1 MSNNIS
7 NIQLVNA
14 DTLEFQ
20 DYQQSDEQLISSFE
34 IQDIKFIPES
44 SIIEYYVLDSN
55 KNLLLSEYNW
65 KKYSLVDNSVSIN
78 PKEDLTQYGFDEGQY
93 YSLYHFLTPLFN
105 STSTNKYFISEVSSD
120 RTELRIESN
129 ILSPEAI
136 VEGYANFVSSSA
148 DLKYFRDFY
157 LNFGENNLV
166 IANNTL
172 LESGSILIKLYEPL
186 PPQFDVKSEL
196 WVVEKLSDSIAY
208 FFELITVLDSQDDRI
223 QLRGPNLNIPIKN
236 RVNNS
241 TEYINYNTLQTSSL
255 NNPTG
260 SLTNQ
265 LNNIL
270 NNKSIRLN
278 IDYSDYN
285 NFVHFSSAETR
296 LENFVYKL
304 SLIDSYN
311 ISYLSSSTVP
321 NNYYL
326 TSSQNIYL
334 NKIKDIVENFDGY
347 EYHLYFNSGSTS
359 WPKTNTS
366 QPYNNYSST
375 ASQGLAW
382 LTGQLDSASLYDSEN
397 KDFLLNTV
405 PLYLKE
411 DPQNAPYEL
420 FVEMLGQHFDT
431 LYLYSGELTNKYN
444 SDNRIN
450 YGSSKDLISDILK
463 DFGIKIYQNNFST
476 NDLYTSFL
484 GINPGLGLLPPTGSE
499 LITTYVSA
507 SNQVIPLDDSNAEL
521 YKRIYHNLPLLL
533 KKKGTIAGLRLLIN
547 TYGIPDTILRISEF
561 GGKNRNNSNDWDQ
574 FQNQFNYAFFTTSSG
589 FLKYDILTSQSFSES
604 LSVEFR
610 FKTNGL
616 PSSSYSQSLA
626 YFEPDFNCNVV
637 LEYTGS
643 GNLSGSYTSSIVNPE
658 NLYGTVKL
666 INGSNNSC
674 SVYLPVF
681 DGGWWSVLLTLNSA
695 SNCTSSLYVKN
706 NIYDGYDGNQ
716 IGFQASASLLSGS
729 AWIPTSQ
736 SFYLSYPID
745 RTIAGKKYR
754 SFSGSFQ
761 ELRFYK
767 TLLSESVFNDYVMNP
782 YSIEG
787 NQLSGSQSSLDSL
800 IFRAPLGS
808 DLEIISGSSK
818 LSIHP
823 AISKIFPTQSFVLTG
838 SSIYTLS
845 GSYSFV
851 PNREIIYLDQFPA
864 GIKNIISSK
873 VKIENNILPNDSG
886 STLSAFRSIQQ
897 KFPISE
903 SYTRDV
909 NYLEVAFSPQ
919 NEINDDIISQLG
931 YFNIGNLIG
940 DPRDLANTTASFYP
954 NFNKLRDIYFSKYS
968 SSYNTNDYI
977 RLIKYFD
984 NSLFKLIK
992 DFVPAR
998 TSLASGVVIKQHLLE
1013 RNRHSPAQVDYEF
1026 QDYSG
1031 SVQSFPYGYYTS
1043 SRENVTGSTQLY
1055 RTIGGSAGI
1064 VPNLNGKISSSFN
1077 YPGAINIT
1085 QSWSESFNGPLGL
1098 SSISHNSQDEFY
1110 NGEFKGA
1117 YVTMSTQSL
1126 NNNPYLNAG
1135 YSLINYN
1142 APIFFKNNYE
1152 NNYNYVVPKDNVDY
1166 IYGNSWGFYPPYA
1179 FPNQMGPI
1187 YSNSPYLDQY
1197 NYFLSTPTRQGEIF
1211 IYTDPNNVT
1220 FIKISKTDSLGN
1232 DILSVLSN
1240 IDSLSITYTNNAKTS
1255 YSLTLYSVSSTDITY
1270 TSLSN
1275 QIFNYNDGF
1284 QSDYEV
1290 RGTIGDIAF
1299 TNIQYK
1305 PLIITASYNPFGYH
1319 GVQTSVNQTG
1329 SFSIY
1334 SIPTASDF
1342 YPTGSRNILVNFTLN
1357 AVSTASVPTAT
1368 TEVTLNISFIKNV
1381 KQLGQNINGHTFANG
1396 ESGMPASWN
1405 FVKPNNLYAR
1415 KIVSS
1420 TEGNGVGIVVQY
1432 TGSFVYPVLESCS
1445 ITPYITAADAN
1456 WNLKNISFTMSYNL
1470 PVTIGN
1476 ILPISP
1482 SPYFTAS
1489 LPNFINSEYDV
1500 LINNADKIK
1509 DNQYYQKVITNGY
1522 KVENNYFNL
1531 IINNNADKANVKD
1544 YNYLLKRSI
1553 NPRYLG
1559 SRNTSDNFNT
1569 SSIVSSSL
1577 IQNDLKLNLSPSPK
1591 EAVAN
1596 KYDTSIYEF
1605 NGITNPV
1612 ELPNLS
1618 LVNVNQIIL
1627 ADNLE
1632 SVSTLTKDDSDL
1644 NFAIDSAIIPGDKLD
1659 IIQYTSNEIINPN
1672 LEVVSTLLEPETCL
1686 YVLTS
1691 DGLYNSTTMLNT
1703 KYIYYNSID
1712 AGVYKVTLDQNKN
1725 YVTGSSVSASSVVNE
1740 IATGVNNGEQWYI
1753 TLYSGSFKNPLQD
1766 NPVVPLN
1773 PENYTDVLRKNGIY
1787 EIEGAINFFSV
1798 SIIQVKMPS
1807 NFTLST
1813 PYGSGGGATGGM
1825 LIWKNKKNNNSLL
1838 VNQGG
1843 LSNVTAGNFVT
1854 KTVSPFVKQNINYIT
1869 KTFGNK
1875 P

>member
-1 MSNNIS
+1 METIS

-34 IQDIKFIPES
+34 IQNIKFIPES

-65 KKYSLVDNSVSIN
+65 KKYTLVDNSVSIN
-78 PKEDLTQYGFDEGQY
+78 PKQDLTQYGFDEGQY

-105 STSTNKYFISEVSSD
+105 STPTNKYFISEVSSD

-129 ILSPEAI
+129 ILSSEAI
-136 VEGYANFVSSSA
+136 VEGYQNFLSSSA
-148 DLKYFRDFY
+148 NLNYYRDFY
-157 LNFGENNLV
+157 LNFGNNDLV

-196 WVVEKLSDSIAY
+196 WVVEKLANSIAY
-208 FFELITVLDSQDDRI
+208 FFELITVLDNQDNRI
-223 QLRGPNLNIPIKN
+223 NLRGPNLNIPIKA
-236 RVNNS
+236 RINNS

-285 NFVHFSSAETR
+285 NFIHFSSAETR

-321 NNYYL
+321 NNFYL
-326 TSSQNIYL
+326 TSSQNVYL

-359 WPKTNTS
+359 WPKISSNLPYTNYASTS
-366 QPYNNYSST
+366 
-375 ASQGLAW
+375 SQGLAW

-431 LYLYSGELTNKYN
+431 LYLYYGEITNKYS

-484 GINPGLGLLPPTGSE
+484 GISQGLSLLPPTGSE
-499 LITTYVSA
+499 LITNYVSA
-507 SNQVIPLDDSNAEL
+507 SNDVIPLDDANVEL
-521 YKRIYHNLPLLL
+521 YKRIYHNLPLLV

-561 GGKNRNNSNDWDQ
+561 GGKNKNNSNDWDQ

-626 YFEPDFNCNVV
+626 YFEPNFNCNVV

-643 GNLSGSYTSSIVNPE
+643 GNSSGSYSSSIVNSE

-674 SVYLPVF
+674 SIYLPVF

-716 IGFQASASLLSGS
+716 IGFQASSSLLSGS

-736 SFYLSYPID
+736 SFYLSY
-745 RTIAGKKYR
+745 TSSKVIAGKTYR
-754 SFSGSFQ
+754 PFSGSFQ

-808 DLEIISGSSK
+808 TLEITSGSSK

-823 AISKIFPTQSFVLTG
+823 AISKTLPTQSFILTG

-851 PNREIIYLDQFPA
+851 PNKEIIYLDQFPA
-864 GIKNIISSK
+864 GIKNIISNK
-873 VKIENNILPNDSG
+873 VRIENNILPTG
-886 STLSAFRSIQQ
+886 STLSPFISIQQ
-897 KFPISE
+897 KYPISE

-931 YFNIGNLIG
+931 YFNIGELIG
-940 DPRDLANTTASFYP
+940 DPRNLSNTTASFYP
-954 NFNKLRDIYFSKYS
+954 DFNKLRDIYFSKYS
-968 SSYNTNDYI
+968 SSYNILDYNRI
-977 RLIKYFD
+977 IKYFD

-992 DFVPAR
+992 DFIPAR
-998 TSLASGVVIKQHLLE
+998 TSLASGIVIKQHLLE
-1013 RNRHSPAQVDYEF
+1013 RNRYSPAQVDWESN
-1026 QDYSG
+1026 DYSG
-1031 SVQSFPYGYYTS
+1031 SVKSFAFSYYTS
-1043 SRENVTGSTQLY
+1043 SNEFNTGSNTIY
-1055 RTIGGSAGI
+1055 RFRGGNAGS
-1064 VPNLNGKISSSFN
+1064 VPNLRGYTASFLD
-1077 YPGAINIT
+1077 YPGAINLT
-1085 QSWSESFNGPLGL
+1085 QSWNDKYYGPTGL
-1098 SSISHNSQDEFY
+1098 SYISHSSQDEFI
-1110 NGEFKGA
+1110 NGEFSGSLI
-1117 YVTMSTQSL
+1117 TISTGSL
-1126 NNNPYLNAG
+1126 NGDNTYLNPSNILISYGVKFFVNTYPNQVEAYDAG
-1135 YSLINYN
+1135 LGNFPLNPFQQFYNYFNTVAIGNGEIFLYLVGDAVTYIRIAKNDLTSTNISSILNNIKSLTINFNNGKKSTFYLTLYATTSDSLI
-1142 APIFFKNNYE
+1142 F
-1152 NNYNYVVPKDNVDY
+1152 
-1166 IYGNSWGFYPPYA
+1166 SS
-1179 FPNQMGPI
+1179 FPNQI
-1187 YSNSPYLDQY
+1187 YNFNDGEQTDYRIAGTINSISFTNNVQDKAFQITESY
-1197 NYFLSTPTRQGEIF
+1197 
-1211 IYTDPNNVT
+1211 DPNNYWSTVAQV
-1220 FIKISKTDSLGN
+1220 GY
-1232 DILSVLSN
+1232 
-1240 IDSLSITYTNNAKTS
+1240 YT
-1255 YSLTLYSVSSTDITY
+1255 L
-1270 TSLSN
+1270 
-1275 QIFNYNDGF
+1275 
-1284 QSDYEV
+1284 
-1290 RGTIGDIAF
+1290 
-1299 TNIQYK
+1299 
-1305 PLIITASYNPFGYH
+1305 P
-1319 GVQTSVNQTG
+1319 TG
-1329 SFSIY
+1329 SALGF
-1334 SIPTASDF
+1334 
-1342 YPTGSRNILVNFTLN
+1342 PTGSRNTLYTY
-1357 AVSTASVPTAT
+1357 ALTASSNNSNT
-1368 TEVTLNISFIKNV
+1368 TFVISLYSGSFGGSPFYIKYF
-1381 KQLGQNINGHTFANG
+1381 GAGTTYF
-1396 ESGMPASWN
+1396 
-1405 FVKPNNLYAR
+1405 
-1415 KIVSS
+1415 
-1420 TEGNGVGIVVQY
+1420 
-1432 TGSFVYPVLESCS
+1432 TGSFLYPYQSCS
-1445 ITPYITAADAN
+1445 IVPVIRGDNSTTFN
-1456 WNLKNISFTMSYNL
+1456 CVLTNCTWSISPVL
-1470 PVTIGN
+1470 PTSSGN
-1476 ILPISP
+1476 IVPIVGSPGTSTNVIDFTLSDYNVLLNNVDEISP
-1482 SPYFTAS
+1482 SQYFDQVQYNGYNVNNSYFS
-1489 LPNFINSEYDV
+1489 LIINGG
-1500 LINNADKIK
+1500 ADPAKIK
-1509 DNQYYQKVITNGY
+1509 DYYYI
-1522 KVENNYFNL
+1522 
-1531 IINNNADKANVKD
+1531 
-1544 YNYLLKRSI
+1544 LKRHTY
-1553 NPRYLG
+1553 PRYLG

-1569 SSIVSSSL
+1569 SSIVSASL
-1577 IQNDLKLNLSPSPK
+1577 IQDNLKINLTPSVK
-1591 EAVAN
+1591 EGVAY
-1596 KYDTSIYEF
+1596 KYDTSIFEF
-1605 NGITNPV
+1605 NGINNPI

-1618 LVNVNQIIL
+1618 LININQIIL

-1632 SVSTLTKDDSDL
+1632 SVSVLTKDDSDL
-1644 NFAIDSAIIPGDKLD
+1644 NFIIDSTMLPGDKLD
-1659 IIQYTSNEIINPN
+1659 IIQYSSNTIINPN
-1672 LEVVSTLLEPETCL
+1672 LSVVSTLIEPEISA

-1691 DGLYNSTTMLNT
+1691 DGAYNSTTVAGT
-1703 KYIYYNSID
+1703 KNIYQNLIT
-1712 AGVYKVTLDQNKN
+1712 ANVYRVILDSNKN
-1725 YVTGSSVSASSVVNE
+1725 HITGSTITAFQMVSELNPSLL
-1740 IATGVNNGEQWYI
+1740 NGDKWYI
-1753 TLYSGSFKNPLQD
+1753 TLFSGSFKNPLE
-1766 NPVVPLN
+1766 NNSTSPMNV
-1773 PENYTDVLRKNGIY
+1773 ENYIDDFRKNGIY
-1787 EIEGAINFFSV
+1787 EIDQAIPIFGQA
-1798 SIIQVKMPS
+1798 IITVKMS
-1807 NFTLST
+1807 GSFSLNTL
-1813 PYGSGGGATGGM
+1813 YGAGGGATGGM
-1825 LIWKNKKNNNSLL
+1825 VIWKNKKINNSLV

-1843 LSNVTAGNFVT
+1843 LSEVTAGNFVT
-1854 KTVSPFVKQNINYIT
+1854 KNILPFTKQNLNYIT
-1869 KTFGNK
+1869 ETFGNK
-1875 P
+1875 PKN